1 MSIRNAAVPVP
12 RAPSLMRDGKD
23 LDPIGQLDVDD
34 VKRKA
39 PNQHAL
45 DVVVRDSRDRR
56 SRSGGRARCA
66 GARDRPCSGSRA
78 RVRSAAHRTTQ
89 LRSSFRPG
97 HRGRSVADA
106 STAAEIALDAS
117 SNLGPGLPG
126 ILSGA
131 STGRALRDLG
141 SPCGLHA
148 VVGAGVQ
155 ACDQLGGQLG
165 PARGIELQRLLEEP
179 GSSLGHVGK
188 VPRAFWPN
196 KPGDT
201 SCRREMCVLHF
212 AQPWR
217 VRGALGSSVD
227 VRCDIGDD
235 DACSCTPLWAAP
247 GKDVVGART
256 S

>member
-56 SRSGGRARCA
+56 SRSGASSMRRSARSTMFRKSRPSPKRCASYYAAAVLISAWASRPIRSGRFNGCGDRARCVLEPRTRA
-66 GARDRPCSGSRA
+66 PRDP
-78 RVRSAAHRTTQ
+78 
-89 LRSSFRPG
+89 L
-97 HRGRSVADA
+97 
-106 STAAEIALDAS
+106 
-117 SNLGPGLPG
+117 
-126 ILSGA
+126 GA